1 MSFFAIG
8 KTFGNHFREKMRHR
22 CLNEGA
28 AVAMRKAV
36 VGVCNGT
43 GYFTMQFLTSH
54 VGAVASVEV

>member
-1 MSFFAIG
+1 
-8 KTFGNHFREKMRHR
+8 MRHR
-22 CLNEGA
+22 CLNEGGA